1 VGEPRHY
8 FQKGFLFDGTCK
20 KSLLSENKTMEI
32 LQYVKED
39 GSAPFAQW
47 LSTLRDLQAKTAIRR
62 RIDRF
67 EAGNSGNTRALRGGV
82 SELKIDLGP
91 GYRVYFA
98 QHGKIIVLLLCGGD
112 KGTQDA
118 DIAKAVSYWEDWKTR
133 NRRES

>member
-1 VGEPRHY
+1 
-8 FQKGFLFDGTCK
+8 
-20 KSLLSENKTMEI
+20 MEI